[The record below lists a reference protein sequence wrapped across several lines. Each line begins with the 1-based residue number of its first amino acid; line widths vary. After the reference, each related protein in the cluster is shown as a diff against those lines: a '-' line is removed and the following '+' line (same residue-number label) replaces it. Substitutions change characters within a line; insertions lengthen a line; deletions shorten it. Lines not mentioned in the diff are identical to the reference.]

1 MSAVG
6 VRFVAQTVP
15 GKGRGR
21 ALGFPTLNLRIP
33 PGLSLTYGI
42 YACWVR
48 IHTEVFAGALHYG
61 PVPVFGEE
69 NPSLEVHLIDA
80 QVPSTPPEVEVEV
93 VRFLRPVRSFD
104 SPQTLAEQMAEDVA
118 QARAVL
124 EADRGV
130 QRVREALA
138 RSGITARILRFPEG
152 TRTAQEAA
160 RAVGT
165 TLGQI
170 VKSLL
175 FLADGRPVLALVG
188 GAHRVS
194 ASKLARL
201 TAAREVR
208 PADPATVERITG
220 FPVGAVPP
228 IGHATP
234 LTVYMDEA
242 LLEHPVVYAGGGEPD
257 ALLEISPE
265 DLRRMTQAQVA
276 DLKQD

>member
-1 MSAVG
+1 M
-6 VRFVAQTVP
+6 RFVAQTVP

-48 IHTEVFAGALHYG
+48 IHTEVLAGALHYG

-69 NPSLEVHLIDA
+69 SPSLEVHLIDA
-80 QVPSTPPEVEVEV
+80 QLPSAPPEVEIEV
-93 VRFLRPVRSFD
+93 VRFLRPVRTFD
-104 SPQTLAEQMAEDVA
+104 SPQALAAQIAEDVA

-130 QRVREALA
+130 QRVREALT
-138 RSGITARILRFPEG
+138 GFGLEPRILRFPEG
-152 TRTAQEAA
+152 TRTAREAA

-170 VKSLL
+170 VKSLV
-175 FLADGRPVLALVG
+175 FLADSRPVLVLVG

-201 TAAREVR
+201 TGAQEVH

-228 IGHATP
+228 VGHATP

-242 LLEHPVVYAGGGEPD
+242 LLQHPVVYTGGGGPD
-257 ALLEISPE
+257 ALVEISPE
-265 DLRRMTQAQVA
+265 DLRRITQAQVV